1 METLLELKNV
11 TKAYGG
17 GAEAPAVD
25 GVSFRLPRGSFW
37 AVMGPSGCGKST
49 LLNMISTIDRPT
61 AGRIRLGG
69 QDLARIPDR
78 DMARFRR
85 ERLGFIFQD
94 YNLLDTLTLGENI
107 ALSMTLQGRPR
118 EEIPLQV
125 RELARRLEI
134 EPLLDKF
141 PNQVSGG
148 QRQRCACARALAAR
162 PDLLLADEPT
172 GALDSRGAGNLM
184 ETLASLNGTLHVTVL
199 MVTHDALSASW
210 CEKILF
216 MGDGRITGEMDRA
229 GRERRAFFLDILDHM
244 AAMAEG
250 VGYVS

>member
-184 ETLASLNGTLHVTVL
+184 ETLASLNGALHVTVL

-244 AAMAEG
+244 AAMAGG

>member
-1 METLLELKNV
+1 METLLELENV
-11 TKAYGG
+11 TKTYGG

-184 ETLASLNGTLHVTVL
+184 ETLASLNGALHVTVL

-244 AAMAEG
+244 AAMAGG

>member
-1 METLLELKNV
+1 M
-11 TKAYGG
+11 TKTYGG

-184 ETLASLNGTLHVTVL
+184 ETLASLNGALHVTVL

-244 AAMAEG
+244 AAMAGG

>member
-69 QDLARIPDR
+69 QDLAQIPDR

-118 EEIPLQV
+118 EEIPLRV
-125 RELARRLEI
+125 RELARRREI

>member
-1 METLLELKNV
+1 METLLELENV

-69 QDLARIPDR
+69 QDLTQIPDR

-118 EEIPLQV
+118 EEIPRQV

-184 ETLASLNGTLHVTVL
+184 ETLASLNGALHVTVL

-229 GRERRAFFLDILDHM
+229 GRERRTFFLDILDHM
-244 AAMAEG
+244 AAMAEIG
-250 VGYVS
+250 RAHV

>member
-69 QDLARIPDR
+69 QDLAQIPDR

-118 EEIPLQV
+118 EEIPLRV

>member
-1 METLLELKNV
+1 METLLELENV

-69 QDLARIPDR
+69 QDLTQIPDR

-118 EEIPLQV
+118 EEIPRQV

-172 GALDSRGAGNLM
+172 GALDSRTGR
-184 ETLASLNGTLHVTVL
+184 EVLAFLQKLNAEGDTVVL
-199 MVTHDALSASW
+199 ITHDNSIAVKAKRIVRLQDGKVIYDGDAHDPQAVVQPGEEDEGVALS
-210 CEKILF
+210 
-216 MGDGRITGEMDRA
+216 
-229 GRERRAFFLDILDHM
+229 
-244 AAMAEG
+244 
-250 VGYVS
+250 

>member
-1 METLLELKNV
+1 METLLELENV
-11 TKAYGG
+11 TKTYGG
-17 GAEAPAVD
+17 GAEAPAVA
-25 GVSFRLPRGSFW
+25 GVRFRLPRGSFW

-184 ETLASLNGTLHVTVL
+184 ETLASLNGALHVTVL

-244 AAMAEG
+244 AAMAGG

>member
-1 METLLELKNV
+1 METLLELENV
-11 TKAYGG
+11 TKTYGG

-184 ETLASLNGTLHVTVL
+184 ETLASLDGALRVTVL
-199 MVTHDALSASW
+199 MVAHDALSASW
-210 CEKILF
+210 CRRVLLLWDGMVAGTLERGGASRRDFFPRILNA
-216 MGDGRITGEMDRA
+216 MAALEEG
-229 GRERRAFFLDILDHM
+229 ERR
-244 AAMAEG
+244 
-250 VGYVS
+250 VS

>member
-1 METLLELKNV
+1 MEILLELENV
-11 TKAYGG
+11 TRSYGG

-69 QDLARIPDR
+69 R
-78 DMARFRR
+78 D
-85 ERLGFIFQD
+85 
-94 YNLLDTLTLGENI
+94 
-107 ALSMTLQGRPR
+107 
-118 EEIPLQV
+118 
-125 RELARRLEI
+125 LARRLEI
-134 EPLLDKF
+134 EPVLDRF

-172 GALDSRGAGNLM
+172 GALDSRGAKNLM
-184 ETLASLNGTLHVTVL
+184 ELLSSLSAGFGTTVL
-199 MVTHDALSASW
+199 MVTHDAFSASW
-210 CEKILF
+210 CEKILL
-216 MGDGRITGEMDRA
+216 MGDGRITGSLDRA
-229 GRERRAFFLDILDHM
+229 GRERRAFFLDILDRM
-244 AAMAEG
+244 AAPAGEDRR
-250 VGYVS
+250 VS

>member
-1 METLLELKNV
+1 METLLELENV
-11 TKAYGG
+11 TKTY
-17 GAEAPAVD
+17 

-184 ETLASLNGTLHVTVL
+184 ETLASLNGALHVTVL

-244 AAMAEG
+244 AAMAGG

>member
-1 METLLELKNV
+1 METLLELENV
-11 TKAYGG
+11 TKTYGG

-172 GALDSRGAGNLM
+172 GALDSKSSQMLLDRLDA
-184 ETLASLNGTLHVTVL
+184 LNRDLGTTIL
-199 MVTHDALSASW
+199 MVTHDAFTAS
-210 CEKILF
+210 CCRRVVFLR
-216 MGDGRITGEMDRA
+216 DGQIFLELHRGSDSRK
-229 GRERRAFFLDILDHM
+229 AFFKKIIQVVTEMGGGM
-244 AAMAEG
+244 AD
-250 VGYVS
+250 VL

>member
-1 METLLELKNV
+1 METLLELENV
-11 TKAYGG
+11 TKTYGG

-172 GALDSRGAGNLM
+172 GALDSKTGKHVLEILRDLYR
-184 ETLASLNGTLHVTVL
+184 SGTTILL
-199 MVTHDALSASW
+199 ITHDDGIAATAKRVVRLS
-210 CEKILF
+210 
-216 MGDGRITGEMDRA
+216 DGRIIA
-229 GRERRAFFLDILDHM
+229 DHPQ
-244 AAMAEG
+244 E
-250 VGYVS
+250 VDWE

>member
-1 METLLELKNV
+1 M
-11 TKAYGG
+11 
-17 GAEAPAVD
+17 
-25 GVSFRLPRGSFW
+25 
-37 AVMGPSGCGKST
+37 
-49 LLNMISTIDRPT
+49 
-61 AGRIRLGG
+61 
-69 QDLARIPDR
+69 
-78 DMARFRR
+78 
-85 ERLGFIFQD
+85 
-94 YNLLDTLTLGENI
+94 DTLTLGENI

-184 ETLASLNGTLHVTVL
+184 ETLASLNGALHVTVL

-244 AAMAEG
+244 AAMAGG
-250 VGYVS
+250 VGDVS

>member
-69 QDLARIPDR
+69 QDLAQIPDR

-244 AAMAEG
+244 AAMAGG

>member
-69 QDLARIPDR
+69 QDLAQIPDR

-118 EEIPLQV
+118 EEIPLRV

-172 GALDSRGAGNLM
+172 GALDSRTGR
-184 ETLASLNGTLHVTVL
+184 EVLAMLQDLHDQGHTVVL
-199 MVTHDALSASW
+199 ITHDNSIAVQAQRIIRL
-210 CEKILF
+210 E
-216 MGDGRITGEMDRA
+216 DGRVVYDGPA
-229 GRERRAFFLDILDHM
+229 GAPDAVVTPRTPGMRGGGGI
-244 AAMAEG
+244 
-250 VGYVS
+250 

>member
-69 QDLARIPDR
+69 QDLAQIPDR

-118 EEIPLQV
+118 EEIPLRV

-229 GRERRAFFLDILDHM
+229 GR
-244 AAMAEG
+244 
-250 VGYVS
+250 

>member
-1 METLLELKNV
+1 METLLELENV
-11 TKAYGG
+11 TKTYGG

-172 GALDSRGAGNLM
+172 GALDSRTGREVLGFLQK
-184 ETLASLNGTLHVTVL
+184 LNEEGDTVVL
-199 MVTHDALSASW
+199 ITHDNSIAVKARRIVRLQ
-210 CEKILF
+210 
-216 MGDGRITGEMDRA
+216 DGRVIYDGDAGDPRAVVRPEDAENGE
-229 GRERRAFFLDILDHM
+229 
-244 AAMAEG
+244 
-250 VGYVS
+250 VGA

>member
-1 METLLELKNV
+1 METLLELENV
-11 TKAYGG
+11 TKTYGG

-118 EEIPLQV
+118 EEIPLHV

-172 GALDSRGAGNLM
+172 GALDSRAADGLMDLFTKINAG
-184 ETLASLNGTLHVTVL
+184 GQTVL
-199 MVTHDALSASW
+199 MVTHSTAAAS
-210 CEKILF
+210 
-216 MGDGRITGEMDRA
+216 RA
-229 GRERRAFFLDILDHM
+229 GRVLFIRDGRVYHQIYREGRTDGQMYRLITDTLTRLTDGGERLA
-244 AAMAEG
+244 
-250 VGYVS
+250 

>member
-11 TKAYGG
+11 TKAYVG

-69 QDLARIPDR
+69 QDLAQIPDR

-118 EEIPLQV
+118 EEIPLRV

>member
-1 METLLELKNV
+1 M
-11 TKAYGG
+11 TKTYGG

-184 ETLASLNGTLHVTVL
+184 ETLASLNGALHVTVL

-216 MGDGRITGEMDRA
+216 RGYGRITGEMDRA

-244 AAMAEG
+244 AAMAGG